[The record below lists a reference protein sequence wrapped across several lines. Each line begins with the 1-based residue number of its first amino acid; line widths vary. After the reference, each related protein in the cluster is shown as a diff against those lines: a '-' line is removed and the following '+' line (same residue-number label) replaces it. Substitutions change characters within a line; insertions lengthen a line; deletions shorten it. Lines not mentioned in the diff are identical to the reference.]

1 MRVRIM
7 KNEYQVYYHRGVLEA
22 TLRLLILYKY
32 VDKHGEDMIQR
43 TLLNVQ
49 KDKQDIQ
56 TP

>member
-1 MRVRIM
+1 M
-7 KNEYQVYYHRGVLEA
+7 KDEYKVYHDVGVLKA
-22 TLRLLILYKY
+22 TLELLILYNY
-32 VDKHGEDMIQR
+32 VDKYGKDMIER

>member
-1 MRVRIM
+1 M

-32 VDKHGEDMIQR
+32 VDKHGEDMIER

-49 KDKQDIQ
+49 KDKQDGS